1 MATTLEIIL
10 GILFIIIVL
19 LLIAIIKEEE
29 DMYVSPF
36 DLEE

>member
-10 GILFIIIVL
+10 GVLFAIIVL

-29 DMYVSPF
+29 K
-36 DLEE
+36 L